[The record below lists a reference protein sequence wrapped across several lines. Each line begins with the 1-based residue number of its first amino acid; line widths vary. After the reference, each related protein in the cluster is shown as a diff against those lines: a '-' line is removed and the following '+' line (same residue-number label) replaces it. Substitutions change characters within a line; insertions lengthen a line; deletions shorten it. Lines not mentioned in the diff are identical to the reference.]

1 MHLIYHKIRIISLKR
16 LIYAAVMLLITAG
29 IFYFIPFF
37 DLVWP
42 AQIADPA
49 GIIDLYQNDI
59 TYVELTADALY
70 YSGYDYVENGRTTG
84 SFYYNLYDGT
94 CIFFLL
100 SNAQCNNRQ
109 EVLTDVPVKARL
121 QSGGKLLSELIQ
133 NMSADLGWTA
143 QGLSSASSRIMI
155 NAVDYLLF
163 KNIAFLAVSL
173 LVFIVSLLVFLN
185 VLSYLIF
192 PVLHPA
198 CFRLRRYGPAK
209 EQIAQAEEELHK
221 PPVLK
226 AGIFTVTDHY
236 LIAASKI
243 QLYILPLD
251 QIVWVYKHSSLHR
264 LRFKRLRITYTLRV
278 VANKKLTMIASVQ
291 PKEDVD
297 AVIECISQRN
307 PDVLVNYSRDNERLA
322 RLHRKL

>member
-1 MHLIYHKIRIISLKR
+1 MHLIYHKIRVISMKR
-16 LIYAAVMLLITAG
+16 LIYAAVMLLVTCS
-29 IFYFIPFF
+29 IFYHIPFF

-42 AQIADPA
+42 AQITDPA

-59 TYVELTADALY
+59 TYVELTADTLY
-70 YSGYDYVENGRTTG
+70 YSGYDYVENGKTAG

-100 SNAQCNNRQ
+100 SNSQCNNRQ
-109 EVLTDVPVKARL
+109 EVLTNIPVKARL

-133 NMSADLGWTA
+133 DMSADLGWTA
-143 QGLSSASSRIMI
+143 QGLSSVSSRILI

-163 KNIAFLAVSL
+163 KNIAFFAVSIL
-173 LVFIVSLLVFLN
+173 IFVVSLLVFLN

-192 PVLHPA
+192 PMLHPA
-198 CFRLRRYGPAK
+198 CFRLRRYGSAK
-209 EQIAQAEEELHK
+209 EQIARAEQELHGS
-221 PPVLK
+221 PVLK
-226 AGIFTVTDHY
+226 AGIFTITDHY

-251 QIVWVYKHSSLHR
+251 KIVWVYKHSSLHHF
-264 LRFKRLRITYTLRV
+264 RFNRLRITYTLRV
-278 VANKKLTMIASVQ
+278 VAKKKLTLIASVQ

-297 AVIECISQRN
+297 AVIDCISRYN
-307 PDVLVNYSRDNERLA
+307 PEVLVNYSRENERLA
-322 RLHRKL
+322 RLHRQL